1 MNDSPCILID
11 TSKTTVDV
19 TLMSNKQQHYFQ
31 FTCYIHLYYSTC
43 LLLAKLLLEDGRE
56 VLGNLERLDS
66 NSNGGNSFRR
76 FSIDSVLGNTFL
88 DGNVIRILSKEVR
101 HSVK

>member
-1 MNDSPCILID
+1 
-11 TSKTTVDV
+11 
-19 TLMSNKQQHYFQ
+19 MSNKQQHYFQ
-31 FTCYIHLYYSTC
+31 FTRYIHLYYSTC

-66 NSNGGNSFRR
+66 DSNGGNSFRG